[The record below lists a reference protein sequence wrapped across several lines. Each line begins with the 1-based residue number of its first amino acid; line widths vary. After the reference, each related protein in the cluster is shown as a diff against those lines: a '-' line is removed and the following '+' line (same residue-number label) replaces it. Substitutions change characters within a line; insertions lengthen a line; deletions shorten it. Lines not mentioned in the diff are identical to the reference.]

1 MKKLATLI
9 LAICMM
15 AMGAAASAQ
24 VEVDALAQVVRSA
37 LDAHELDYEY
47 DAEDELFRLTGE
59 LENGMGDVDVT
70 IFLYD
75 DMVSVTVDCPLTFDE
90 AAFADVAVFTTLVNS
105 EIYYAQ
111 FRVNRELG
119 WVTCRACNVI
129 ENVMPSEDEIY
140 TLLYMPLGYVDSYS
154 EGLAAVFAG
163 SASPYEAFE
172 QCQAAQDA

>member
-1 MKKLATLI
+1 MKKLVAII
-9 LAICMM
+9 LAVCMM
-15 AMGAAASAQ
+15 AMGAVASAQ

-37 LDAHELDYEY
+37 LDAHELNYEY

-59 LENGMGDVDVT
+59 LDNGLGEADVT

-111 FRVNRELG
+111 FRVNREQG
-119 WVTCRACNVI
+119 WVTCRSCNVI
-129 ENVMPSEDEIY
+129 ESVMPSEEEIY
-140 TLLYMPLGYVDSYS
+140 TLLYMPFGYVDSYS
-154 EGLAAVFAG
+154 EGLAAVCAG
-163 SASPYEAFE
+163 SVSPYEAFE
-172 QCQAAQDA
+172 ECQAAQDA